1 MEANCPFEVLG
12 DANTV
17 SIHGPKVVAAQH
29 VSAVTSLLVETDCV
43 PEVLRN
49 AGAILVDESQVITTL
64 DGSIVTDFLV

>member
-1 MEANCPFEVLG
+1 LG
-12 DANTV
+12 DPSAAL
-17 SIHGPKVVAAQH
+17 IHDSEVVAARH
-29 VSAVTSLLVETDCV
+29 IPSLTSLLVETDCV